1 MPKTTAEMNWRDYE
15 EQVYR
20 LLKVH
25 LPYAR
30 LRKNVKIRGRYSG
43 RKRQIDILIS
53 EPTGQGR
60 VRTVVD
66 AKHFSRKVD
75 VKAVDSLAGF
85 VDDVGADGGML
96 VTGKGYSKAALRRAF
111 YGHSDLELD
120 VLNFDELKR
129 LQGFVAIPYAG
140 DLGLL
145 IPAPLGWIIDA
156 KREKGRLASLY
167 QRGLDAP
174 GAVNK
179 KELIYINCWDKRLDP
194 LSVSELDELQVEALR
209 STGPVTVEYV
219 DPIRYSDRLSQ
230 LRVADVE
237 TNGYLEV
244 AGSI

>member
-1 MPKTTAEMNWRDYE
+1 MNWRDYE

-75 VKAVDSLAGF
+75 MKAVDSLAGF

-111 YGHSDLELD
+111 YGPSDLELD

-129 LQGFVAIPYAG
+129 LQVLREIGHWYRDMG
-140 DLGLL
+140 DFM
-145 IPAPLGWIIDA
+145 AA
-156 KREKGRLASLY
+156 REALEECISLEPRAY
-167 QRGLDAP
+167 HAL
-174 GAVNK
+174 
-179 KELIYINCWDKRLDP
+179 KELILVVKKLGDEEAVRVWLGRLLRLDP
-194 LSVSELDELQVEALR
+194 HIRLDPHNPTVYNDALDFVR
-209 STGPVTVEYV
+209 RGPVTPRELVALMDE
-219 DPIRYSDRLSQ
+219 PL
-230 LRVADVE
+230 LRSARA
-237 TNGYLEV
+237 T
-244 AGSI
+244 I